1 VPRVNIIWLKRDIRL
16 DDHEPLQAAIE
27 KGRPIIPVY
36 IFEPDLIYHPNYS
49 SKHWSFVW
57 QSLVHYVK
65 DLEAFNVGMKILWGD
80 AVECFQK
87 LTDQYDIEAVFSY
100 RETGLKIT
108 YDRDLR
114 LAEFLNELNIS
125 WTELPKNGVQRGQ
138 KNRGNWKS
146 QWYGK
151 MNSDPLEVKPYR
163 IKQQSVLENT
173 LIDKDLPFREWKYTL
188 PGVQPGGEDAARK
201 YLNSFKD
208 QRHKAYTKGISKP
221 EDSRKSC
228 SRLSPYLSWGNL
240 SLKRAYRELKEAKA
254 REDSVKRGLQ
264 GAMTRFRWH
273 SHFIQKFEMEER
285 IEFENFNRGFDDLNR
300 TYSAVKLAA
309 WAMGRTGFPLVD
321 ATMRCLKHTGYIN
334 FRMRAML
341 TSFAT
346 HHLWQPWKQVSA
358 HLSRL
363 FLDFHPGIHYPQIQ
377 MQAGLTGINTIR
389 IYNPV
394 KQSKDHDPKGEFIKK
409 WVPELKNIPE
419 EYIHEPWK
427 IPPIEAHILGF
438 ELGRN
443 YPNPIVDVDEAR
455 KQASSKLWSNRGKK
469 KSKEESQRI
478 LQKHTLPG
486 RRNA

>member
-1 VPRVNIIWLKRDIRL
+1 MK
-16 DDHEPLQAAIE
+16 AAIE
-27 KGRPIIPVY
+27 AGRPLLIIY
-36 IFEPDLIYHPNYS
+36 IFEPELIYHPNYS
-49 SKHWSFVW
+49 SRHWTFVW
-57 QSLVHYVK
+57 QSLMNLK
-65 DLEAFNVGMKILWGD
+65 DDLGSFGCGLKILWGD
-80 AVECFQK
+80 PLDCFDK
-87 LTDQYDIEAVFSY
+87 LNQEYEISSVFSY
-100 RETGLKIT
+100 QESGLKAT

-114 LAEFLNELNIS
+114 LVEFFKSNEIT
-125 WTELPKNGVQRGQ
+125 WTEFSKNGVLRGL
-138 KNRGNWKS
+138 KNRQNWTS
-146 QWYGK
+146 DWYKEMGLPPAETDL
-151 MNSDPLEVKPYR
+151 NALSEL
-163 IKQQSVLENT
+163 SVLKNT
-173 LIDKDLPFREWKYTL
+173 ITSEKLPFREWNTQL
-188 PGVQPGGEDAARK
+188 PGVQPGGEKAAGQ
-201 YLNSFKD
+201 YLASFIAE
-208 QRHKAYTKGISKP
+208 RHKAYSKGISKP

-240 SLKRAYRELKEAKA
+240 SVRSANVKLKEAKIF
-254 REDSVKRGLQ
+254 EGSVKTGLQ

-285 IEFENFNRGFDDLNR
+285 IEFENFNRGFDGLGR
-300 TYSAVKLAA
+300 IYSAQKLAA

-321 ATMRCLKHTGYIN
+321 ATMRCLKQTGYIN

-394 KQSKDHDPKGEFIKK
+394 KQSKDHDPRGEFIRK
-409 WVPELKNIPE
+409 WVPELMNIPE

-427 IPPIEAHILGF
+427 IPPIDAHIIGF
-438 ELGRN
+438 EPGRD
-443 YPNPIVDVDEAR
+443 YPNPIVDIDESR
-455 KQASSKLWSNRGKK
+455 KHASSKIWSMRSTKNA
-469 KSKEESQRI
+469 KEESQRI
-478 LQKHTLPG
+478 LKKHTIPG